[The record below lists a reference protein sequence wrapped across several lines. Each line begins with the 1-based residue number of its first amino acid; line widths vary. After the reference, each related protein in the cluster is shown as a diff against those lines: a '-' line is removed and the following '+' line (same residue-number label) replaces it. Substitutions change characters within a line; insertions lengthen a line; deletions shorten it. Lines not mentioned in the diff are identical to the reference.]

1 MSYTSSHLPNPDQ
14 SQKSFC
20 VSARGDYASQDTR
33 AKSFDSQCLSQVSCE
48 DMTRALA
55 ARTSNPGGGSAAAL
69 VGAAGISLASMA
81 AHFTCGKKDFL
92 SYTEDLNLIIS
103 RSNSVREHL
112 LELINEDAHYLE
124 ILMDVYKLPRESSVR
139 AEKLEEALN
148 NALESPYAMMLE
160 LCCGIDL
167 LSHLVEMCSPML
179 LSDVGSAALICR
191 AALEAASYNVR
202 INTRSLKNKDRARK
216 IDAEVDEMLAAYTAL
231 AEDVARIVRDYMT
244 HGRKPARRRSTPC
257 SEL

>member
-1 MSYTSSHLPNPDQ
+1 MSYTSSQLSDFDQ

-20 VSARGDYASQDTR
+20 ASSRRDNTSQD
-33 AKSFDSQCLSQVSCE
+33 AGIESFDNHALSQISCE

-81 AHFTCGKKDFL
+81 AYFTCGKKDFL
-92 SYTEDLNLIIS
+92 SYTDDLNLIIS

-124 ILMDVYKLPRESSVR
+124 ILMDTYKLPRESSMR
-139 AEKLEEALN
+139 AQKLEEALN
-148 NALESPYAMMLE
+148 NALQSPYAMMLE

-179 LSDVGSAALICR
+179 LSDVGSSALICR

-202 INTRSLKNKDRARK
+202 INTRSLKNKTRARK
-216 IDAEVDEMLAAYTAL
+216 IDAEVDEMLSVYTAL

-257 SEL
+257 SEF